1 MRILGQIAT
10 SLRAGLNAALAPAA
24 DPRTTYVSAHQ
35 KQQALLAQVGLA
47 VNQVTASK
55 ERLQA
60 RAKED
65 RARLPR
71 MLDEARA
78 ELVAGRPD
86 AARLSLRRR
95 QVVALELGALE
106 AQLAEVEKDEANLK
120 MLERRLANQVDEFVA
135 RQELIVARYNAAE
148 AQIQIKEAV
157 TGVSN
162 EFAELTAALE
172 QAEEKTEGM
181 EARVSAI
188 DRLVRDGLLTQAPF
202 DPSAGGLDARLQ
214 QAGADD
220 DVEGQ
225 LAALQRDIVRP

>member
-1 MRILGQIAT
+1 VRILGRLA
-10 SLRAGLNAALAPAA
+10 SNLRAGLNAALAPAA

-65 RARLPR
+65 RARLPQ
-71 MLDEARA
+71 MLEEARA
-78 ELVAGRPD
+78 ELVAGRSD

-157 TGVSN
+157 TGVSK

-188 DRLVRDGLLTQAPF
+188 DRLVREGLLAQAPL
-202 DPSAGGLDARLQ
+202 DSSGSGLDARLQ

>member
-1 MRILGQIAT
+1 
-10 SLRAGLNAALAPAA
+10 
-24 DPRTTYVSAHQ
+24 
-35 KQQALLAQVGLA
+35 
-47 VNQVTASK
+47 
-55 ERLQA
+55 
-60 RAKED
+60 
-65 RARLPR
+65 
-71 MLDEARA
+71 
-78 ELVAGRPD
+78 
-86 AARLSLRRR
+86 
-95 QVVALELGALE
+95 VALELGALE

-120 MLERRLANQVDEFVA
+120 MLERRLANQVDEFAA
-135 RQELIVARYNAAE
+135 RQELIMARYNAAE
-148 AQIQIKEAV
+148 AQIQIKEGI

-188 DRLVRDGLLTQAPF
+188 DRLVREGLLAQAPL
-202 DPSAGGLDARLQ
+202 DPSGSGLDARLQ

>member
-1 MRILGQIAT
+1 
-10 SLRAGLNAALAPAA
+10 
-24 DPRTTYVSAHQ
+24 
-35 KQQALLAQVGLA
+35 
-47 VNQVTASK
+47 
-55 ERLQA
+55 
-60 RAKED
+60 
-65 RARLPR
+65 
-71 MLDEARA
+71 MLEEARA
-78 ELVAGRPD
+78 ELLAGRPD
-86 AARLSLRRR
+86 AARLWLRRR

-120 MLERRLANQVDEFVA
+120 ILERRLANEVDEFVA

-157 TGVSN
+157 TGVSK

-188 DRLVRDGLLTQAPF
+188 DRLVREGLLAQAPL
-202 DPSAGGLDARLQ
+202 DPSAAGIDARLQ

-220 DVEGQ
+220 DVEVQ
-225 LAALQRDIVRP
+225 LSALQRDIVRP

>member
-1 MRILGQIAT
+1 VRILGQIAA

-47 VNQVTASK
+47 VNQVTESK
-55 ERLQA
+55 LRLQA
-60 RAKED
+60 RAAED
-65 RARLPR
+65 RARLPQ
-71 MLDEARA
+71 MLEEARA

-95 QVVALELGALE
+95 QVVSLELGALE

-120 MLERRLANQVDEFVA
+120 MLQGRLATQVDEFVA

-157 TGVSN
+157 TGVSI

-188 DRLVRDGLLTQAPF
+188 DRLVRDGLLVQAPF
-202 DPSAGGLDARLQ
+202 DPSAGGLDARLE

-220 DVEGQ
+220 DVESQ

>member
-1 MRILGQIAT
+1 
-10 SLRAGLNAALAPAA
+10 
-24 DPRTTYVSAHQ
+24 V
-35 KQQALLAQVGLA
+35 
-47 VNQVTASK
+47 
-55 ERLQA
+55 
-60 RAKED
+60 
-65 RARLPR
+65 
-71 MLDEARA
+71 
-78 ELVAGRPD
+78 
-86 AARLSLRRR
+86 
-95 QVVALELGALE
+95 ELGALE

-120 MLERRLANQVDEFVA
+120 MLERRLANQVDEFLA

-202 DPSAGGLDARLQ
+202 DPSAAGLDARLQ
-214 QAGADD
+214 LAGADD

-225 LAALQRDIVRP
+225 LAALTETLT